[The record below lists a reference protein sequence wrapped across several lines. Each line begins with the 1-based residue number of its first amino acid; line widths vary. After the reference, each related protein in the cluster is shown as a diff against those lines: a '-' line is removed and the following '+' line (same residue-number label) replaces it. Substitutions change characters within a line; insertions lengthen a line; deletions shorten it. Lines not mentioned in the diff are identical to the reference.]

1 MFQIGTT
8 IMPPREMEDTRE
20 CLFCHLRGDGPADG
34 PARLLNYDVDKW
46 VHLNCALWSEEVY
59 ETVGG
64 GLVNVEKALKD
75 GVNYHCKM
83 CEKNG
88 ATVKCF
94 KVRCTNYY
102 HVGCASKDRATFYK
116 NKSVFCNQHT
126 LKGEKDQELTT
137 LAVYRRVYV
146 DRDENRQVSSTV
158 HYAPET
164 FKM

>member
-146 DRDENRQVSSTV
+146 DRDENRQVSSKKKHSV
-158 HYAPET
+158 EI
-164 FKM
+164 